1 MCSSAK
7 SNVETRRR
15 RCGGCGSFSFH
26 NVTVRWEPYRKRA
39 KVEYTQTW
47 SELNR
52 NGVTDEVAGTNNIEK
67 NNADGTITFAPMPAT
82 ARRKVSK
89 GATLPFGSSGPA
101 TAKRAV
107 SRHRRRR
114 PNGAEPGNDSSST
127 ATTAATAAT
136 TSSQTPPDKTEAE
149 SPPVTP
155 AGTPVTSLH

>member
-15 RCGGCGSFSFH
+15 WCGGCGSFSFH

-114 PNGAEPGNDSSST
+114 PNGAEPGNDSSSA
-127 ATTAATAAT
+127 ATTAAT